1 MQSHNVVLKLPVCS
15 FSGPLH
21 RTREALFYLC
31 FAAIATYALRFESGG
46 RQAENHLSGFPSW
59 PWEDMSS
66 GKVRLSPYK
75 APTT

>member
-1 MQSHNVVLKLPVCS
+1 MQSHNVFLKLPVRS
-15 FSGPLH
+15 SSGPLH
-21 RTREALFYLC
+21 RTRKALFYLC
-31 FAAIATYALRFESGG
+31 FAVIATYALRFESGG
-46 RQAENHLSGFPSW
+46 RKAENGSGFPSR